1 MGGTD
6 VLGRNCDVDTG
17 AEEAGWKVEEAG
29 IVDIVAAD
37 VMAEKLEC
45 IADDVDDEAGMAD
58 GVNGC

>member
-17 AEEAGWKVEEAG
+17 AEETGWKVEETG
-29 IVDIVAAD
+29 IVDIVAD

-45 IADDVDDEAGMAD
+45 IGDDVDDEVGMTDEA
-58 GVNGC
+58 NGC